1 VGCLGGCVRLLFLA
15 LWRVVLAA
23 VVAVLL
29 ARIDAYIEG
38 SSHRD
43 AVTGRAWRMYRGRT
57 GKKVRRGAP
66 PGASS
71 AIDTEGRPKT

>member
-1 VGCLGGCVRLLFLA
+1 MGCLGGCIRLLFFA
-15 LWRVVLAA
+15 LWRVILAA
-23 VVAVLL
+23 IVAVLL

-43 AVTGRAWRMYRGRT
+43 AVTGRAWRMYRSRT
-57 GKKVRRGAP
+57 GKKARRGAP